1 MSTNNIIIE
10 PNIDKEL
17 ESDIRDK
24 NKKHKQI
31 IKNLT
36 KIDGFVWLSNKGE
49 ADKYRRR
56 KLPQYLI
63 SREVSDYPC
72 YIFQSELSK
81 AFNKISHITL
91 RVNLMEYKPLIKTR
105 AKSKESNELYVQIKE
120 PLVTSSKETIKN
132 ILHEVKKVFG
142 GRSEILNIFH
152 SHHSTKIRRLNV
164 DSQSRW
170 V

>member
-1 MSTNNIIIE
+1 MICVDPVSLLHYRLCMSTNNIIIE
-10 PNIDKEL
+10 PNIDKKIE
-17 ESDIRDK
+17 EDIRDK

-56 KLPQYLI
+56 KLPQYLV

-91 RVNLMEYKPLIKTR
+91 RVNLMEYRPLIKIK
-105 AKSKESNELYVQIKE
+105 AKTKDSNNLYVQIKE

-132 ILHEVKKVFG
+132 ILHEVKKQFG
-142 GRSEILNIFH
+142 GRTEILNN
-152 SHHSTKIRRLNV
+152 SP
-164 DSQSRW
+164 
-170 V
+170 